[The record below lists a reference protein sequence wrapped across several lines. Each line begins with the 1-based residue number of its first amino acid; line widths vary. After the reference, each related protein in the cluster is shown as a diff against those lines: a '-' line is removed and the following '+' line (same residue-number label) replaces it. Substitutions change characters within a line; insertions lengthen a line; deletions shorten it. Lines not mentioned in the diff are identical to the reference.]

1 MGIIVRDIQEKEMT
15 VYNPDGSILVVTHNM
30 LCIDDI
36 CVQIK
41 EQGLE
46 GYTIEQE
53 GSGRCEITKHGRIKG
68 RGFGYVSYVYLNK
81 LMGFKHD

>member
-36 CVQIK
+36 LVQIK
-41 EQGLE
+41 EQSLE

-53 GSGRCEITKHGRIKG
+53 GSGRCEITKYGRIKG
-68 RGFGYVSYVYLNK
+68 TGFGDVSCTYLKK
-81 LMGFKHD
+81 LMGF

>member
-15 VYNPDGSILVVTHNM
+15 VYNPDGSILIVTHNM

-36 CVQIK
+36 CLQIK

-68 RGFGYVSYVYLNK
+68 YGFGDVSCAYAEK
-81 LMGFKHD
+81 IMGF

>member
-1 MGIIVRDIQEKEMT
+1 MIIVRDIQEKEMT
-15 VYNPDGSILVVTHNM
+15 VYNPDGTILVVTHNM

-46 GYTIEQE
+46 GYTIEKE
-53 GSGRCEITKHGRIKG
+53 GSGRCEISKCGRIKG
-68 RGFGYVSYVYLNK
+68 VGFGEVSCEYLRK
-81 LMGFKHD
+81 LMNI

>member
-36 CVQIK
+36 CLQIK

-53 GSGRCEITKHGRIKG
+53 GSGRCNITKYGRIKG
-68 RGFGYVSYVYLNK
+68 SGFGDVSCTYAEK
-81 LMGFKHD
+81 IMGF

>member
-15 VYNPDGSILVVTHNM
+15 VYNPDGSILVITYNM

-36 CVQIK
+36 CLQIK

-46 GYTIEQE
+46 GYTIE
-53 GSGRCEITKHGRIKG
+53 
-68 RGFGYVSYVYLNK
+68 
-81 LMGFKHD
+81 

>member
-15 VYNPDGSILVVTHNM
+15 IYNPDDSILVVTHNM
-30 LCIDDI
+30 LCVDDI
-36 CVQIK
+36 CLQIK

-46 GYTIEQE
+46 GYTIEKE

-68 RGFGYVSYVYLNK
+68 VGFGEICCEYLEK
-81 LMGFKHD
+81 LMGF